1 MCQRGSPRAE
11 EAAKFGGLRH
21 LQRQEQ
27 LGRGEGK
34 VQVNTRPTAQNSIAV
49 CFPVA
54 AEGAGD
60 VCWRGATDGAAEQR
74 RRIGVRSS
82 RRCLRQR
89 TRRGCTALWHLSKC
103 KSERW
108 KDPGLRENQ
117 TKLRVWDV
125 PATLNTNKQINSV
138 LFSTSSPALRT
149 ARLDVQR
156 IVYPHHDESLQNIEG
171 HRRASQICYCIKIPC
186 VIHPKSLYE
195 VIK

>member
-1 MCQRGSPRAE
+1 MPAVYGSARPQGVPARLAPRTE
-11 EAAKFGGLRH
+11 EAAKLGGLRH

-27 LGRGEGK
+27 RGRGEGK
-34 VQVNTRPTAQNSIAV
+34 VQVNTRPTAQNSTAV

-60 VCWRGATDGAAEQR
+60 VCWRGATDAAAGQR

-82 RRCLRQR
+82 RRYLRQR
-89 TRRGCTALWHLSKC
+89 TRRGCTALWQLSKC

-117 TKLRVWDV
+117 TKLRVWEV

-149 ARLDVQR
+149 AKLDVQR
-156 IVYPHHDESLQNIEG
+156 IMYPITMKVCRTSKGIT
-171 HRRASQICYCIKIPC
+171 
-186 VIHPKSLYE
+186 
-195 VIK
+195 